1 MQQERSRDRRNL
13 LLVALAALLPFAV
26 LAAWARISD
35 PALWEM
41 DAIAAFANEPSEVT
55 ALVATL
61 NAVGNLPVWAV
72 VIGLASVAT
81 GILRGLAAAIL
92 VALTFASD
100 LAAFGVKVLVERQR
114 PDTAAVEQFFGV
126 DNFSYP
132 SGHTVRAAALIAT
145 LIWLFAPARYRLPLA
160 IVGGVAA
167 GAVMGFARVSLGVH
181 WPTDTIGG
189 TLLGIAWFALTA
201 ALIWIAPFRR
211 RRGHEL
217 GNGYAEV
224 RDDAP

>member
-1 MQQERSRDRRNL
+1 MEPERSRDRRHL
-13 LLVALAALLPFAV
+13 VLVAMAALLPFAV
-26 LAAWARISD
+26 LALWARFAA
-35 PALWEM
+35 PASWEM
-41 DAIAAFANEPSEVT
+41 DAIAAFANESG
-55 ALVATL
+55 ALAAVVATL

-81 GILRGLAAAIL
+81 GILRGLNAAIL
-92 VALTFASD
+92 VALTFGSD
-100 LAAFGVKVLVERQR
+100 LAAFVVKLLVERDR

-201 ALIWIAPFRR
+201 AMIWIAPFRR
-211 RRGHEL
+211 R
-217 GNGYAEV
+217 
-224 RDDAP
+224 

>member
-1 MQQERSRDRRNL
+1 MEQERSRDRRNL

-26 LAAWARISD
+26 LAVWARFST
-35 PALWEM
+35 PASWEM
-41 DAIAAFANEPSEVT
+41 DAIAAFANQPGAV
-55 ALVATL
+55 AAVVATL

-81 GILRGLAAAIL
+81 GILRGLKAAIL

-100 LAAFGVKVLVERQR
+100 LAAFCVKVLVERDR

-160 IVGGVAA
+160 IVGGAGA
-167 GAVMGFARVSLGVH
+167 GAVMGFARVAMGVH
-181 WPTDTIGG
+181 WPTDAIGG

-211 RRGHEL
+211 PRPIDH
-217 GNGYAEV
+217 
-224 RDDAP
+224 